1 MSFLRLATIFALAP
15 LMAGCCALFPDRCEP
30 DPPRPQAVL
39 KLENY
44 QHHNG
49 AGSQVSF
56 EVLNEG
62 QPLQSAGRQA
72 IYAVRTTESGAISR
86 AQRLWRQ
93 DGYIRARL
101 QIEQIGGSA
110 TIATDPSLLARAFS
124 SIWNEN
130 QEFAALV
137 SVASASQPDA
147 NLVVP
152 VVRSRRQTNQ
162 AANPEVNN
170 GTVLLLPA
178 LINGGDTYTIT
189 FQFSW
194 GDGVET
200 KLPGPALEAMKTAAG
215 LASGIPAPLPATLA
229 GISNDQRTAANKA
242 VSEAL
247 STSVPAKPITLT
259 LSSNQLSDARAILI
273 SIFDRDHTDVTDP
286 KQQTLLRFRIDFEP
300 MLSLLTEHVTQD
312 ARPDFSEFSADRYT
326 RPFAQRQP
334 YETPRVLVQRKELED
349 QTNDWR
355 DYHRLCT
362 NVSGV
367 FSGAGFNTA
376 DSQALRWAALE
387 KARSKLDLIIAD
399 GDGRTPCP
407 EEELRIS
414 SSGRAARRVP

>member
-200 KLPGPALEAMKTAAG
+200 KLPGPAL
-215 LASGIPAPLPATLA
+215 
-229 GISNDQRTAANKA
+229 
-242 VSEAL
+242 
-247 STSVPAKPITLT
+247 
-259 LSSNQLSDARAILI
+259 
-273 SIFDRDHTDVTDP
+273 
-286 KQQTLLRFRIDFEP
+286 
-300 MLSLLTEHVTQD
+300 
-312 ARPDFSEFSADRYT
+312 
-326 RPFAQRQP
+326 
-334 YETPRVLVQRKELED
+334 
-349 QTNDWR
+349 
-355 DYHRLCT
+355 
-362 NVSGV
+362 
-367 FSGAGFNTA
+367 
-376 DSQALRWAALE
+376 
-387 KARSKLDLIIAD
+387 
-399 GDGRTPCP
+399 
-407 EEELRIS
+407 
-414 SSGRAARRVP
+414 